1 MKTANL
7 SINCKR
13 ELDTDILYARFPNCP
28 QTDLLYIKRFWNET
42 SVMAKTFLIFLT
54 ISDSD
59 ITIDADHEE
68 SSHLH
73 REARSLAI
81 VNLSSSKKPNT
92 T

>member
-54 ISDSD
+54 ICGAFFSVTGLISSIQSIIENADSY
-59 ITIDADHEE
+59 T
-68 SSHLH
+68 LF
-73 REARSLAI
+73 
-81 VNLSSSKKPNT
+81 
-92 T
+92 